1 LQGQPTEWLPASH
14 KRKTMGKNILITGV
28 SSGLGKRL
36 ALTLA
41 SEGHRVIGT
50 VTAALPS
57 HSAVAQE
64 LAAQPTLT
72 TVVMDITQE
81 ESVTQGLAV
90 ALRELGHLDVL
101 VNNAGVTG
109 FGLVEATSVAQMQHL
124 FEVNLFGAVRTSQAV
139 LPGMRQQRAG
149 LIINFSSGAGLF
161 ALPYSVPYAMAKFGL
176 EAFTEGLRQEVQA
189 YGIEV
194 VAVLPGA
201 FATGIGDSAARYGP
215 DRPEVATAY
224 GPAPAQALAQVGA
237 TLYGKVA
244 EYGMEPQE
252 VADAVSQLIAR
263 PAGTRPFHTSVNRIT
278 DNVEQEYV
286 ATRQSYFDTWMRRMG
301 LGI

>member
-1 LQGQPTEWLPASH
+1 MTADFN
-14 KRKTMGKNILITGV
+14 KRKVMKKNILITGV

-41 SEGHRVIGT
+41 SEGHRVVGT
-50 VTAALPS
+50 VRTVLEP
-57 HSAVAQE
+57 HSAVTQE
-64 LAAQPTLT
+64 FAAYPTLT
-72 TVVMDITQE
+72 TLVMDITQE
-81 ESVTQGLAV
+81 DSVTQGITA

-109 FGLVEATSVAQMQHL
+109 FGLVEATSVAQMQRL

-139 LPGMRQQRAG
+139 LPSMRQQRAG
-149 LIINFSSGAGLF
+149 LIINVSSGAGLF
-161 ALPYSVPYAMAKFGL
+161 ALPYSVPYSMAKFGL
-176 EAFTEGLRQEVQA
+176 EAFTEGLRQEVQT

-201 FATGIGDSAARYGP
+201 FVTGIGDSAARYGP
-215 DRPEVATAY
+215 DRAEIATAY
-224 GPAPAQALAQVGA
+224 GSAPAQALAQVGT

-244 EYGMEPQE
+244 AYSMHPQE
-252 VADAVSQLIAR
+252 LADAVSQLLAL

-278 DNVEQEYV
+278 DNLEQEYV

-301 LGI
+301 LGVS